1 MRQLTVGSLFSG
13 IGGFDL
19 GLERAGFKIEFQVEI
34 DPYCQRVLAKHWP
47 NVTRYG
53 DITAMDWTTV
63 QPVDLLCGGFPC
75 QDLSF
80 AGKRAGID
88 GARSGLWSEYV
99 RAIRHLRPRY
109 VLVENVPGLLSSP
122 RTIGPYRCVCGWTPR
137 RGGMLVSRQNTQE
150 FCCQDRRGH
159 VGQDGAIIASLD
171 AALWGNSA
179 ANKTENGEM
188 GASSVLDDYRSTSR
202 RLLKASRSTSQG
214 ETRSSKPTH
223 LAIQGCDSE
232 ERANQLDGNDGDGAV
247 GERTDQCVESKGS
260 NDCPS
265 CGRNLEDIATQHG
278 SAMGR
283 VLGDLA
289 ESGYDAEWRVL
300 SAAQYGAPHLRERVW
315 LLAYPTSQL
324 WNGMST
330 HGIWG
335 DGCSGEKWKSRRQD
349 FGILPLGSR
358 WESYQPSICRTDD
371 GLSSRLDRMKS
382 LGNAIVPQI
391 AEALGRMIL
400 ASGRG
405 A

>member
-1 MRQLTVGSLFSG
+1 MRAGSLFSG

-19 GLERAGFKIEFQVEI
+19 GLERAGFTISWQVEI

-109 VLVENVPGLLSSP
+109 VLVENVPGLL
-122 RTIGPYRCVCGWTPR
+122 T
-137 RGGMLVSRQNTQE
+137 
-150 FCCQDRRGH
+150 
-159 VGQDGAIIASLD
+159 
-171 AALWGNSA
+171 
-179 ANKTENGEM
+179 
-188 GASSVLDDYRSTSR
+188 
-202 RLLKASRSTSQG
+202 
-214 ETRSSKPTH
+214 
-223 LAIQGCDSE
+223 
-232 ERANQLDGNDGDGAV
+232 NQYL
-247 GERTDQCVESKGS
+247 
-260 NDCPS
+260 
-265 CGRNLEDIATQHG
+265 
-278 SAMGR
+278 GR

-289 ESGYDAEWRVL
+289 QSGYDAEWDCIPA
-300 SAAQYGAPHLRERVW
+300 SAVGAPHRRDRVW
-315 LLAYPTSQL
+315 IVAYHQREQIDTERGVSECKWDGVGRDQQTAQQNDRTASNNGIGRQGADVADATINGQSRSGIARPGRNGFENGGTDVSHSASRCEQSSGSQCDERGFQNKTL
-324 WNGMST
+324 RGLGYSRHWETEPAMGELVNGVS
-330 HGIWG
+330 GG
-335 DGCSGEKWKSRRQD
+335 LVRFDGRVTQKCK
-349 FGILPLGSR
+349 
-358 WESYQPSICRTDD
+358 
-371 GLSSRLDRMKS
+371 DRIHKLRG

-400 ASGRG
+400 ARVRG